1 LTISAAESV
10 TGGATINMQGGTLN
24 ASLGLTVT
32 SGTLTGFGTVNG
44 AFSGTG
50 TGTGIE
56 EASGGTLDL
65 KSAIAAATGLNYA
78 ISSSAIAT
86 ADHSCAVFHSS

>member
-50 TGTGIE
+50 TG

-78 ISSSAIAT
+78 ISNSAIAT